1 MKKVFY
7 IAFPILIFI
16 LCLSSVSAANLT
28 DAFKS
33 SNSACTTGSALECAS
48 NSGGYLTGSS
58 AKTPEDF
65 ISLGITTILS
75 LLGVIFLI
83 LIVYA
88 GIKWMLAGGNEQ
100 QVEGA
105 QNILKRA
112 IIGLI
117 IVLAAYAISY
127 FILNVLISDNRL
139 GPTASSSSI

>member
-7 IAFPILIFI
+7 IVFPVIIFL
-16 LCLSSVSAANLT
+16 LCLTPTRAANLM
-28 DAFKS
+28 DAFK
-33 SNSACTTGSALECAS
+33 NSDDACTSGSALECAS

-58 AKTPEDF
+58 ARTPEDF

-75 LLGVIFLI
+75 LLGVVFLV

-100 QVEGA
+100 QVEA
-105 QNILKRA
+105 SQKILKRA

-117 IVLAAYAISY
+117 IVLAAYAISF

-139 GPTASSSSI
+139 GV